1 MDKYEGKKSVLLLIL
16 KILMGKTNRSQMLSE
31 KEIEDKIYD
40 NHDVLIERKQF
51 YRCIDKLRTA
61 GFPIKKVKGS
71 AARYYYDGIMFRTTD
86 TIYLSHL
93 INQSND
99 ISIKEKEEFI
109 KRLELNPFIEDRWSY
124 NPFIKLDGLKETGI
138 EYFTLDNFYTI
149 YNAYKENFK
158 IQYKIYKND
167 IISELLEGYV
177 DDINLSEEKIK
188 IIINNSKYYINEII
202 NVKIL
207 K

>member
-1 MDKYEGKKSVLLLIL
+1 MAKGEVLLLIL
-16 KILMGKTNRSQMLSE
+16 KILMGKTNRSQMLYE
-31 KEIEDKIYD
+31 KEIEDILYD
-40 NHDVLIERKQF
+40 NYDILIERKQF

-99 ISIKEKEEFI
+99 ISIKEKEEFM